1 MLKILSIIY
10 FLILSQQIYSQERG
24 DTAKPDLKKAKEN
37 YVYYS
42 NEVDV
47 AAHFP
52 NGETAWRKYLL
63 TNSRYAE
70 MPKKD
75 KAIGKVYLSFVIEK
89 DGRITDAIVM
99 RGLNFKCEEEA
110 LRLLRT
116 SEMWIPA
123 TLKLRKVRSK
133 GNLNISSGLN

>member
-1 MLKILSIIY
+1 MLKILAIIY
-10 FLILSQQIYSQERG
+10 FLISSQQLYSQGRG
-24 DTAKPDLKKAKEN
+24 DTIKIDLKKAKEN

-42 NEVDV
+42 NEVD
-47 AAHFP
+47 ASAHFP
-52 NGETAWRKYLL
+52 NGETAWRRYLL

-75 KAIGKVYLSFVIEK
+75 RAIGKVYLSFVIEK
-89 DGRITDAIVM
+89 DGRITDAVVTL
-99 RGLNFKCEEEA
+99 GLNFKCDEEA

-123 TLKLRKVRSK
+123 TLKSRKVRSK
-133 GNLNISSGLN
+133 GNLSISFGLN